1 VCLVTQRGL
10 TANDAAAMFESGG
23 SVPSLA
29 EESGVSGVEVG
40 VVVEAMATRSTL
52 GERVSARR
60 SPRVGQL
67 SSRSGSMYSLSA
79 GESTPAAFTR
89 ELLKAVGNTA
99 VESWDVDVL
108 RSLLMSDVGRDARVS
123 GCEIV

>member
-67 SSRSGSMYSLSA
+67 SSRSGSMYSLS